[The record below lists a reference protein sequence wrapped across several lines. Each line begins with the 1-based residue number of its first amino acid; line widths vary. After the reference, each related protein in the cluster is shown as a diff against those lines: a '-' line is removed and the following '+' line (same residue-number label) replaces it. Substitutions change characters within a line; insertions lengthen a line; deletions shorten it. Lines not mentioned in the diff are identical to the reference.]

1 MCFFTIFI
9 MYALCGAEIDLF
21 VPSFPELQQVF
32 HLSPF
37 MVELTLGV
45 NLVAHCLTSLV
56 VGSLG
61 DRFGRKAIILI
72 GLSIFTIGSLCCVYA
87 PAYWILLLGRLLQG
101 IGISGPAVLSY
112 VIIADIYSVDKQQQ
126 LMGFLNG
133 VIAFAMA
140 FAPVIGSYVSL
151 SFHWQGN
158 FVVLLIMGLISLIM
172 GILFLP
178 ASKNNKS
185 NSFSMREYQVVL
197 RSSKALYYISTVC
210 FLLIPYWFFVGI
222 SPILYMEDLGVSLEM
237 FGFYQG
243 SMAMCFSV
251 FSISSSYFIKKFGQR
266 NCLFFGLFMVVIF
279 MLATFA
285 LLVGKI
291 NDALAI
297 TLAMQLL
304 AIGVIFPIN
313 ILYPL
318 CLDAVPD
325 AKGKISALV
334 TSGRLVLTAI
344 NLQIA
349 GYIYN
354 GTFMPIGT
362 IMILALILGLWFC
375 YQVFQKEKGSPY
387 PVFASAS

>member
-1 MCFFTIFI
+1 MCFFTIFV
-9 MYALCGAEIDLF
+9 MYTLCGAEIDLF
-21 VPSFPELQQVF
+21 VPSFPELQRVF
-32 HLSPF
+32 NLSPF

-61 DRFGRKAIILI
+61 DRFGRKAIIVI
-72 GLSIFTIGSLCCVYA
+72 GIIIFILGSLCCVYA
-87 PAYWILLLGRLLQG
+87 SVYWVLLFGRLLQG

-112 VIIADIYSVDKQQQ
+112 VVIADIYPVDKQQQ
-126 LMGFLNG
+126 LMGVLNG

-158 FVVLLIMGLISLIM
+158 FVVLLSMGILSLIM
-172 GILFLP
+172 AVLFLP
-178 ASKNNKS
+178 ASKINKS
-185 NSFSMREYQVVL
+185 NSFSIKEYQVVFQF
-197 RSSKALYYISTVC
+197 SKTIYYIATVC

-222 SPILYMEDLGVSLEM
+222 SPILYMEDLDVSLEM

-243 SMAMCFSV
+243 SMALCFSI
-251 FSISSSYFIKKFGQR
+251 FSIASSYFVKKYGQR
-266 NCLFFGLFMVVIF
+266 KCLSFGLYMITAFMVASCSLI
-279 MLATFA
+279 
-285 LLVGKI
+285 LLKI
-291 NDALAI
+291 NDALII
-297 TLAMQLL
+297 TSVMQLL

-318 CLDAVPD
+318 CLESIPD

-344 NLQIA
+344 SLQVA

-354 GTFMPIGT
+354 GTFSPIGT
-362 IMILALILGLWFC
+362 TMVLALILGLWCC
-375 YQVFQKEKGSPY
+375 YKVFQKEKGSPY
-387 PVFASAS
+387 PVFEAP

>member
-1 MCFFTIFI
+1 